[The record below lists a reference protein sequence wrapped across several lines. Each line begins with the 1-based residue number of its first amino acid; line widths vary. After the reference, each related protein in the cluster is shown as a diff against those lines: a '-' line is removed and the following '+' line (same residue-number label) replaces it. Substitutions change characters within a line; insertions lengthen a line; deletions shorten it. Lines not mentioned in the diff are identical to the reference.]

1 MHGIWPTTLLCV
13 CHADSAIRVVPKVNG
28 NLVGELESG
37 QAFGERALSES
48 TDKRSAT
55 VVAHTPTSCAVLGK
69 QAYIESIDAS
79 GAVADRAA
87 MRSRSPGAK
96 GSGSDDDDWT
106 DTDESS
112 SEDEEGDDLADLLA
126 IGLTDSEEEDE
137 DHADPDEKIVQL
149 LKAEMGMEPES
160 TLEETLDDA
169 REYMG
174 TEVQEED
181 IRAEMYMVAFD
192 LGIIVRR
199 PPSTSQCSL
208 MSVHACRVTRASD
221 TAG

>member
-1 MHGIWPTTLLCV
+1 M
-13 CHADSAIRVVPKVNG
+13 CHADQAILVVPKVNG
-28 NLVGELESG
+28 NLVGEMESG

-55 VVAHTPTSCAVLGK
+55 VVAHTPTTCAVLDK
-69 QAYIESIDAS
+69 QAYNESIDAS
-79 GAVADRAA
+79 HAVADQAA
-87 MRSRSPGAK
+87 LRSRSPGAR

-106 DTDESS
+106 DTDETS
-112 SEDEEGDDLADLLA
+112 SEDEEDDDLADLLA

-137 DHADPDEKIVQL
+137 DHGDPDEKIVQM

-192 LGIIVRR
+192 LGLIVRR
-199 PPSTSQCSL
+199 APF
-208 MSVHACRVTRASD
+208 AS
-221 TAG
+221 

>member
-1 MHGIWPTTLLCV
+1 M
-13 CHADSAIRVVPKVNG
+13 PKVNG

-55 VVAHTPTSCAVLGK
+55 VVANAPTTCAVLGK
-69 QAYIESIDAS
+69 QAYIESIDAAN
-79 GAVADRAA
+79 AVADQAS
-87 MRSRSPGAK
+87 MRSPRTGD
-96 GSGSDDDDWT
+96 GDSDDEWT
-106 DTDESS
+106 ETDESS
-112 SEDEEGDDLADLLA
+112 TEEDEDLADLLA
-126 IGLTDSEEEDE
+126 IGMTDSEDEDE
-137 DHADPDEKIVQL
+137 DEEDPDEKIVQL
-149 LKAEMGMEPES
+149 LKEEMGMEPES

-174 TEVQEED
+174 TEVQEQD

-199 PPSTSQCSL
+199 VFRMMLNDLCVSAEPLHTLRAFGTS
-208 MSVHACRVTRASD
+208 
-221 TAG
+221 G